1 MDMSFSEIESSARI
15 TDVVFNKLRDAILS
29 GELVAGRQLSVPE
42 LARQLGVSRSPVRE
56 AVLQLVAHGLG
67 QSEPRKGVIV
77 AQLDEE
83 ALVGNH
89 EIREVLEGLSA
100 RRAAARI
107 TADDLSALDELMA
120 LQKKAS
126 QKNDPGLYVETD
138 EKFHRHI
145 AMVSGHGGLRQFLHI
160 LNNQMRLNTSVAM
173 SRRGHID
180 GGYKEHLVVL
190 EALRAHD
197 PAWAEEAM
205 RQHIGNARMRLSAI
219 LSAGRIDPKV
229 TKGKQQHQVKTPR
242 ASRIASIGK

>member
-1 MDMSFSEIESSARI
+1 MSFSEIESSARI
-15 TDVVFNKLRDAILS
+15 TDIVFNKLRDAILS

-100 RRAAARI
+100 RRAAIRI
-107 TADDLSALDELMA
+107 TADDLSTLDQLMA

-138 EKFHRHI
+138 EKFHEHI
-145 AMVSGHGGLRQFLHI
+145 AMISGHSGLRQFLHI

-173 SRRGHID
+173 SRPGHIE
-180 GGYKEHLVVL
+180 GGHKEHLVVL
-190 EALRAHD
+190 EALRARE
-197 PAWAEEAM
+197 PARAEQAM
-205 RQHIGNARMRLSAI
+205 RQHIGNARMRLTAI
-219 LSAGRIDPKV
+219 LSAGRTDTRV
-229 TKGKQQHQVKTPR
+229 TKDKPQRAAKTAR
-242 ASRIASIGK
+242 TKLV

>member
-1 MDMSFSEIESSARI
+1 MSLHEIESSARI
-15 TDVVFNKLRDAILS
+15 TDIVFNKLRDAILS

-100 RRAAARI
+100 RRAAMRI
-107 TADDLSALDELMA
+107 TADDLSTLDRLML
-120 LQKKAS
+120 LQKKAY
-126 QKNDPGLYVETD
+126 QKNDPALYVETD
-138 EKFHRHI
+138 EKFHKHI
-145 AMVSGHGGLRQFLHI
+145 ATVSGHSGLRQFLHI

-173 SRRGHID
+173 SRPGHVED
-180 GGYKEHLVVL
+180 GHKEHLVVL
-190 EALRAHD
+190 AELRARN
-197 PAWAEEAM
+197 PIRAEKAM
-205 RQHIGNARMRLSAI
+205 RQHIGNARMRLTAI
-219 LSAGRIDPKV
+219 LSAGRTD
-229 TKGKQQHQVKTPR
+229 TKITEDKPRRIVKTAR
-242 ASRIASIGK
+242 TARVGNVK